1 MTKFDKE
8 FISQI
13 EEAVKFLEN
22 TTCDDPGP
30 SIEHQDMRHK
40 NIKEYLGKLIKKNY
54 IKRFGFD

>member
-22 TTCDDPGP
+22 TK
-30 SIEHQDMRHK
+30 IEHPGMSDNRVKQ
-40 NIKEYLGKLIKKNY
+40 IKEKVAKLIKKNDES
-54 IKRFGFD
+54 KD

>member
-22 TTCDDPGP
+22 TTCDDPGL
-30 SIEHQDMRHK
+30 SIEHQDMRRK
-40 NIKEYLGKLIKKNY
+40 NFKKYLEKLIKKNEES
-54 IKRFGFD
+54 ID

>member
-30 SIEHQDMRHK
+30 SIEYQDMRHK
-40 NIKEYLGKLIKKNY
+40 NIKEYLEKLMQKY
-54 IKRFGFD
+54 EE

>member
-13 EEAVKFLEN
+13 EEAVKFLKN

-30 SIEHQDMRHK
+30 SIKHQDIRHK
-40 NIKEYLGKLIKKNY
+40 NIKEYLGKLIKKNEES
-54 IKRFGFD
+54 KD